1 MGPLTQHASDEVTV
15 TEPADDAA
23 ADPMLDEVLDE
34 VLGRVRAMLPKLSRG
49 AAEVELNGSVSAQ
62 SLDALNRAGFF
73 RLLRPVGQGGL
84 EADSITFF
92 RGVRLLS
99 RACLATGWVASL
111 FGAHEWHLALFDE
124 RAQDEV
130 RAGGPATF
138 LASSYTPDGQLVPVP
153 GGYRLTGRWRTSTG
167 IAHASWAMLGSLL
180 LDEDGRPVDY
190 VSVLVPAS
198 DYTVEQTWDPTGLRG
213 VGADGLDV
221 RDAFVP
227 AHRTFGSGERTRQQD
242 PVTAAALAPLYRMP
256 YATVHTY
263 AVAAPLI
270 GAAEGAYDALVEDHP
285 EAAAVPAV
293 ARALTDVHA
302 CWLQLDRNLSDLHE
316 NARANRPHDNGP
328 AIRARRDQV
337 LAAERSVHAIGVF
350 LDAAGE
356 EALDR
361 RHPLQRV
368 WRDAQVAA
376 TNAANAVDDT
386 LSIYGRWAYGLDIA
400 DRWW

>member
-1 MGPLTQHASDEVTV
+1 MTQHASDEVTV
-15 TEPADDAA
+15 TEPATAPA
-23 ADPMLDEVLDE
+23 TDPATDPVLDEVLDK
-34 VLGRVRAMLPKLSRG
+34 VRAMLPELSRG
-49 AAEVELNGSVSAQ
+49 AAEVELNGSVSAEVL
-62 SLDALNRAGFF
+62 SALDRAGFF
-73 RLLRPVGQGGL
+73 GLLRPVAHGGL
-84 EADSITFF
+84 EADPVTFF

-99 RACLATGWVASL
+99 RSCLATGWVASL
-111 FGAHEWHLALFDE
+111 FGAHEWHLAIFDE

-130 RAGGPATF
+130 RASGPETH

-167 IAHASWAMLGSLL
+167 IAHASWALLGTLL
-180 LDEDGRPVDY
+180 LDDDGRPVDF
-190 VSVLVPAS
+190 VSALVPAT

-213 VGADGLDV
+213 VGADGLAIS
-221 RDAFVP
+221 DAFVP
-227 AHRTFGSGERTRQQD
+227 AHRTFGSRERTRQQD
-242 PVTAAALAPLYRMP
+242 PATAAVLAPLYRMP

-270 GAAEGAYDALVEDHP
+270 GAAEGAYDALVADRP
-285 EAAAVPAV
+285 EVAAVPAV

-302 CWLQLDRNLSDLHE
+302 CWLQLDRNLSTLQEH
-316 NARANRPHDNGP
+316 ARANKPHDNGL

-337 LAAERSVHAIGVF
+337 LAAERSIQAIGVF

-368 WRDAQVAA
+368 WRDAQVAV
-376 TNAANAVDDT
+376 TNAANAVDET